1 MCNLPIVI
9 NSVVGPSVVVI
20 SVVGE
25 VFVDIINVVVVVVSV
40 VGEVFVDI
48 INVVIV
54 VVSVVGE
61 VFVDIINVVVVVV
74 LLLIKVPTR
83 AAAIAIPRSRAASRD
98 TITCRYEHPQQ
109 CFAKHLQQIC
119 VDCAKKKQ
127 LTIEFYLYFYFDEIR
142 LHNRFYLTKY
152 FSSDFIQ

>member
-1 MCNLPIVI
+1 LCNLPIVI

-25 VFVDIINVVVVVVSV
+25 VFVDIINIVVVVVSV
-40 VGEVFVDI
+40 VGD
-48 INVVIV
+48 
-54 VVSVVGE
+54 

-83 AAAIAIPRSRAASRD
+83 AAATTIPRSRTASRD
-98 TITCRYEHPQQ
+98 KITCRYEHPQP

-119 VDCAKKKQ
+119 VDCTKKNNLRSSFICILMKFFYT
-127 LTIEFYLYFYFDEIR
+127 TI
-142 LHNRFYLTKY
+142 
-152 FSSDFIQ
+152 FI

>member
-20 SVVGE
+20 
-25 VFVDIINVVVVVVSV
+25 
-40 VGEVFVDI
+40 
-48 INVVIV
+48 
-54 VVSVVGE
+54 SVVGE

-98 TITCRYEHPQQ
+98 TITCRYEHPQP

-119 VDCAKKKQ
+119 VDCAKKTTTYDRV
-127 LTIEFYLYFYFDEIR
+127 LFVFLFR
-142 LHNRFYLTKY
+142 LFR
-152 FSSDFIQ
+152 